1 MCYEEFIPGK
11 VYKALCACS
20 LKVKKGTSTHKG
32 LERPWYS
39 PARHAIIA
47 TDTYMAIEVDFKT
60 TECHPC
66 TFGGD
71 DDRVLAK
78 DRVAFYLPMEFEP
91 VNPSNWRNLIDKPT
105 QARGNSYDPKLL
117 DKVLKV
123 AKAGGWDLIIDSA
136 PDEVMR
142 GRFMSSNHEELG
154 RFILMPKQGI
164 Y

>member
-1 MCYEEFIPGK
+1 MCFEEYITGK
-11 VYKALCACS
+11 VYKSLCACS
-20 LKVKKGTSTHKG
+20 LKVKGTSTHKG

-47 TDTYMAIEVDFKT
+47 TDTYLAIEVDFKT
-60 TECHPC
+60 TEAHPC

-78 DRVAFYLPMEFEP
+78 DRVAFDLPMEFEP
-91 VNPSNWRNLIDKPT
+91 ITPSNWRNLIDKPT

-117 DKVLKV
+117 DNVLKV

-136 PDEVMR
+136 PDEIMR
-142 GRFMSSNHEELG
+142 GRFIASNHEEAG
-154 RFILMPKQGI
+154 RFIVMPKQGI

>member
-1 MCYEEFIPGK
+1 MCFEEYITGK

-20 LKVKKGTSTHKG
+20 LKVKGTSTHKG

-60 TECHPC
+60 TEGHPC

-71 DDRVLAK
+71 DARVLAK
-78 DRVAFYLPMEFEP
+78 DRAAFDSPMEREP
-91 VNPSNWRNLIDKPT
+91 ITPGNWRNIIDEPT
-105 QARGNSYDPKLL
+105 QARGNAYDPELL

-123 AKAGGWDLIIDSA
+123 AKAGGWHVIIDSA

-142 GRFMSSNHEELG
+142 GRFIASNHEEAG
-154 RFILMPKQGI
+154 RFIVMPKQGI

>member
-1 MCYEEFIPGK
+1 MCYEEYITGK

-20 LKVKKGTSTHKG
+20 LKVKGTSTHKG
-32 LERPWYS
+32 IERPWYS

-47 TDTYMAIEVDFKT
+47 TDSYMAIEVDFKT

-66 TFGGD
+66 TFGGY
-71 DDRVLAK
+71 DDRVFAK
-78 DRVAFYLPMEFEP
+78 DRIAFDASMEREP
-91 VNPSNWRNLIDKPT
+91 ITPSNWHHLIDKPS
-105 QARGNSYDPKLL
+105 QAHGNSYDPKLL

-123 AKAGGWDLIIDSA
+123 AKAGGWDVIIDSA

-142 GRFMSSNHEELG
+142 GRFIASNHEEVG
-154 RFILMPKQGI
+154 RFIVMPKQGI

>member
-1 MCYEEFIPGK
+1 MCFEEYITGK

-20 LKVKKGTSTHKG
+20 LKVKGTSTHKG
-32 LERPWYS
+32 LECPWYS
-39 PARHAIIA
+39 PARHAIIS
-47 TDTYMAIEVDFKT
+47 TDAYLAVEVDFKT
-60 TECHPC
+60 TEAHPC

-78 DRVAFYLPMEFEP
+78 DRVAFDSPMELEP
-91 VNPSNWRNLIDKPT
+91 IIPGNWRHLIDEPT
-105 QARGNSYDPKLL
+105 KARGNSYDPKLL

-123 AKAGGWDLIIDSA
+123 AKAGGWDVIIDSA

-142 GRFMSSNHEELG
+142 GRFIASNHVEAG
-154 RFILMPKQGI
+154 RFIVMPKQGI

>member
-11 VYKALCACS
+11 VYKALRACS
-20 LKVKKGTSTHKG
+20 LKVKGTSTHNRF
-32 LERPWYS
+32 ERPWYS

-60 TECHPC
+60 TEGHPC

-71 DDRVLAK
+71 DGRVLAK
-78 DRVAFYLPMEFEP
+78 DRVSFDLPMESEP
-91 VNPSNWRNLIDKPT
+91 ITPSNWRHLIDEPSK
-105 QARGNSYDPKLL
+105 ALGNRYDPKLL

-123 AKAGGWDLIIDSA
+123 AKAGGWDIIIDSA
-136 PDEVMR
+136 PDEIMR
-142 GRFMSSNHEELG
+142 GRFIVSNHEEVG
-154 RFILMPKQGI
+154 RFLVMPKQGI

>member
-1 MCYEEFIPGK
+1 MCFEEFIPGK
-11 VYKALCACS
+11 VYKALSNCA
-20 LKVKKGTSTHKG
+20 LKVKGTSTHKG

-39 PARHAIIA
+39 PVRHTVVA
-47 TDTYMAIEVDFKT
+47 TDTYMAVEVDFKT
-60 TECHPC
+60 TEAHPC

-78 DRVAFYLPMEFEP
+78 DRVAFDSPMESEP
-91 VNPSNWRNLIDKPT
+91 ITPSNWRHIIDEPS
-105 QARGNSYDPKLL
+105 QAHGNSYDPKLL

-123 AKAGGWDLIIDSA
+123 AKAGGWDVIIDSA

-142 GRFMSSNHEELG
+142 GRFIASNHEEVG
-154 RFILMPKQGI
+154 RFIVMPKQGT

>member
-1 MCYEEFIPGK
+1 MCFEEYITGK
-11 VYKALCACS
+11 VYKAICACS
-20 LKVKKGTSTHKG
+20 LKVKGTSTHKG

-47 TDTYMAIEVDFKT
+47 TDTYMAIELDFNT
-60 TECHPC
+60 TESHPC
-66 TFGGD
+66 IFHGD
-71 DDRVLAK
+71 YDRVLAK
-78 DRVAFYLPMEFEP
+78 DRVAFDTPLEFEP
-91 VNPSNWRNLIDKPT
+91 ITPSNWRRIIDEPT

-136 PDEVMR
+136 PDEIVR
-142 GRFMSSNHEELG
+142 GRFMASNHEEVG
-154 RFILMPKQGI
+154 RFIIMPKQGI

>member
-1 MCYEEFIPGK
+1 MCFEEYLTGK

-20 LKVKKGTSTHKG
+20 LKVKGTSTHKG

-47 TDTYMAIEVDFKT
+47 TDTYMAIEVDFKS
-60 TECHPC
+60 TESHPC

-78 DRVAFYLPMEFEP
+78 DRVAFVLPMEREP
-91 VNPSNWRNLIDKPT
+91 TTPSNWRHLIDEPS

-117 DKVLKV
+117 EKVLKV
-123 AKAGGWDLIIDSA
+123 AKAGGWGLIIDSA
-136 PDEVMR
+136 PDEIMR
-142 GRFMSSNHEELG
+142 GRFMASSHEEVG
-154 RFILMPKQGI
+154 RFIVMPKQGI

>member
-1 MCYEEFIPGK
+1 MCFEEFIPGK
-11 VYKALCACS
+11 VYKALRSCS
-20 LKVKKGTSTHKG
+20 LKVKGTSTYKG

-66 TFGGD
+66 TSSGD

-78 DRVAFYLPMEFEP
+78 DHVAFYLPMESEP
-91 VNPSNWRNLIDKPT
+91 IAPSNWRHLIDGPSK
-105 QARGNSYDPKLL
+105 ARGNSYDLKLL
-117 DKVLKV
+117 DKVIKV
-123 AKAGGWDLIIDSA
+123 AKAGGWDIIIDSA
-136 PDEVMR
+136 PDEIMR
-142 GRFMSSNHEELG
+142 GRLIASNHEEAG
-154 RFILMPKQGI
+154 RFVVMPKQGI

>member
-47 TDTYMAIEVDFKT
+47 TDSYMAIELDFKT
-60 TECHPC
+60 TESHPC
-66 TFGGD
+66 NFGGD

-78 DRVAFYLPMEFEP
+78 DRVAFYLPREFEP
-91 VNPSNWRNLIDKPT
+91 IDPTNWRHLIDEPSK
-105 QARGNSYDPKLL
+105 ARGNSYDLKLL
-117 DKVLKV
+117 EKVLKV
-123 AKAGGWDLIIDSA
+123 GKSGGWDLIVHSA
-136 PDEVMR
+136 PDEIMR
-142 GRFMSSNHEELG
+142 GRFIASNHEEVG
-154 RFILMPKQGI
+154 RFIVMPKQGI

>member
-1 MCYEEFIPGK
+1 MCFEEYITGR

-20 LKVKKGTSTHKG
+20 LKVKGTSTHKG

-39 PARHAIIA
+39 PSRHAVVA
-47 TDTYMAIEVDFKT
+47 TDTYMAVEVDFKT
-60 TECHPC
+60 TEGHPC

-71 DDRVLAK
+71 DERVLAK
-78 DRVAFYLPMEFEP
+78 DNVVFLAPMKFEP
-91 VNPSNWRNLIDKPT
+91 IESKNWGRQFDSPK
-105 QARGNSYDPKLL
+105 QARGNSYDPKLF

-142 GRFMSSNHEELG
+142 GRFIASNHEEVG
-154 RFILMPKQGI
+154 RFLVMPINGI

>member
-20 LKVKKGTSTHKG
+20 LKKVKGTSTHKG

-47 TDTYMAIEVDFKT
+47 TDNYMAIEVDFKT
-60 TECHPC
+60 TEAHPC

-78 DRVAFYLPMEFEP
+78 DRVAFDSPMEFELIT
-91 VNPSNWRNLIDKPT
+91 PSNWRHFIDEPS

-123 AKAGGWDLIIDSA
+123 AKAGGWYVIIDSA
-136 PDEVMR
+136 PDEIMR
-142 GRFMSSNHEELG
+142 GRFIASNHEEVG
-154 RFILMPKQGI
+154 RFIVMPKKGI

>member
-20 LKVKKGTSTHKG
+20 FNVKKGTSTHKG

-47 TDTYMAIEVDFKT
+47 TDTYMAIELDFKT
-60 TECHPC
+60 TESHPC
-66 TFGGD
+66 NFGGD

-78 DRVAFYLPMEFEP
+78 DRVAFYLPMGFEP
-91 VNPSNWRNLIDKPT
+91 ITPSSWRHLIDEPSKS
-105 QARGNSYDPKLL
+105 RGNSYDHKLL
-117 DKVLKV
+117 DKMLKV
-123 AKAGGWDLIIDSA
+123 AKAGGWDVIIDSA
-136 PDEVMR
+136 PDEIMR
-142 GRFMSSNHEELG
+142 GRFIASNDEEVG
-154 RFILMPKQGI
+154 RFIVMPKQGI

>member
-20 LKVKKGTSTHKG
+20 LKVKGTSTHKG

-39 PARHAIIA
+39 PARHAVIA

-60 TECHPC
+60 TEGHPC
-66 TFGGD
+66 AFGGD

-78 DRVAFYLPMEFEP
+78 DRVAFDSAMEREP
-91 VNPSNWRNLIDKPT
+91 ITPSNWRHIIDEATK
-105 QARGNSYDPKLL
+105 ARGNSYAPKLL

-123 AKAGGWDLIIDSA
+123 AKAGGWDVIIDSA

-142 GRFMSSNHEELG
+142 GRLIASNHEEVG

>member
-1 MCYEEFIPGK
+1 MCFEEYITGR
-11 VYKALCACS
+11 VYKALCGCS
-20 LKVKKGTSTHKG
+20 LKVKGTSTHKG

-39 PARHAIIA
+39 AARHAIIA
-47 TDTYMAIEVDFKT
+47 TDTHMAIEIDFKT
-60 TECHPC
+60 TEAHPC

-78 DRVAFYLPMEFEP
+78 DRVAFDSPMEFEP
-91 VNPSNWRNLIDKPT
+91 ITPSKWRHIIDEPSK
-105 QARGNSYDPKLL
+105 ARGNSYDPKLL

-123 AKAGGWDLIIDSA
+123 AKAGGWDVIIDSA

-142 GRFMSSNHEELG
+142 GCFIASNHEEVG
-154 RFILMPKQGI
+154 RFIVMPKQGI

>member
-1 MCYEEFIPGK
+1 MCFEEYITGK

-20 LKVKKGTSTHKG
+20 LKAKGTSTHKG
-32 LERPWYS
+32 PERPWYS

-60 TECHPC
+60 SEAHPC
-66 TFGGD
+66 AFGGD
-71 DDRVLAK
+71 DNRVLAK
-78 DRVAFYLPMEFEP
+78 DRVSFVLPMEFEP
-91 VNPSNWRNLIDKPT
+91 ITPSNWRNIIDAPT

-117 DKVLKV
+117 DKLLKV
-123 AKAGGWDLIIDSA
+123 AKAGGWDVIIDSA

-142 GRFMSSNHEELG
+142 GRFIASNHEEVG
-154 RFILMPKQGI
+154 RFIVMPKQGI

>member
-20 LKVKKGTSTHKG
+20 LKVKGTGTRKG

-60 TECHPC
+60 TERHPC
-66 TFGGD
+66 AFGGD

-78 DRVAFYLPMEFEP
+78 DRVAFYSPMEREP
-91 VNPSNWRNLIDKPT
+91 VTPGNWRHLIDGPS

-117 DKVLKV
+117 EKLLKV
-123 AKAGGWDLIIDSA
+123 AKAGGWDAVVDSA
-136 PDEVMR
+136 PDEIMR
-142 GRFMSSNHEELG
+142 GRLIASNHEEVG
-154 RFILMPKQGI
+154 RFIAMPKQGM

>member
-1 MCYEEFIPGK
+1 MCFEEFISGR

-20 LKVKKGTSTHKG
+20 LKVKGTTTHKG

-39 PARHAIIA
+39 PARHAVIT
-47 TDTYMAIEVDFKT
+47 TDTYMAIEVDFNT
-60 TECHPC
+60 TEGHAC

-78 DRVAFYLPMEFEP
+78 DRVAFDSPMDFEP
-91 VNPSNWRNLIDKPT
+91 ITPSNWRHLIDEPS
-105 QARGNSYDPKLL
+105 QARGNSYGTKLL
-117 DKVLKV
+117 EKVLKV
-123 AKAGGWDLIIDSA
+123 AKAGGWDVVVDSA

-142 GRFMSSNHEELG
+142 GRFVASNHEEVG
-154 RFILMPKQGI
+154 RFLVMPINGI

>member
-20 LKVKKGTSTHKG
+20 LKVKGTSTHNG

-39 PARHAIIA
+39 PARHAVIA

-60 TECHPC
+60 TEGHPC

-78 DRVAFYLPMEFEP
+78 DRVAFDSPMEFEP
-91 VNPSNWRNLIDKPT
+91 ITPGKWRPLIDEPT
-105 QARGNSYDPKLL
+105 QARGNSYDTKLL

-123 AKAGGWDLIIDSA
+123 AKAGGWDVIIDSA
-136 PDEVMR
+136 SDEVMR
-142 GRFMSSNHEELG
+142 GRFIASNHEEVG
-154 RFILMPKQGI
+154 RFLVMPKQGI

>member
-1 MCYEEFIPGK
+1 MCFEEYITGK

-20 LKVKKGTSTHKG
+20 LKVKGTSTHKD

-39 PARHAIIA
+39 PARHAVIA
-47 TDTYMAIEVDFKT
+47 TDTYMAIEIDFKT
-60 TECHPC
+60 TEDHPC

-78 DRVAFYLPMEFEP
+78 DRVAFDSPMEREP
-91 VNPSNWRNLIDKPT
+91 ITPSNWHHFIDEPS

-123 AKAGGWDLIIDSA
+123 AKAGGWDVIIDSA
-136 PDEVMR
+136 QDEVMR
-142 GRFMSSNHEELG
+142 GRFMASNHEEVG
-154 RFILMPKQGI
+154 RFIVMPKQGI

>member
-20 LKVKKGTSTHKG
+20 LKVKGTSTHKG

-39 PARHAIIA
+39 SARHAIIA
-47 TDTYMAIEVDFKT
+47 TDAYMAIEVDFKT
-60 TECHPC
+60 TEGHPC

-78 DRVAFYLPMEFEP
+78 DRVAFDSPMEFEP
-91 VNPSNWRNLIDKPT
+91 ITPGNLRHIIGEYW

-123 AKAGGWDLIIDSA
+123 AKAGGWDVIIDSA

-142 GRFMSSNHEELG
+142 GRFIASSHEEVG
-154 RFILMPKQGI
+154 RFLVMPRQGI

>member
-1 MCYEEFIPGK
+1 MCFEEYITGK

-20 LKVKKGTSTHKG
+20 LKVKGTSTHKG

-39 PARHAIIA
+39 PSRYAIIA

-60 TECHPC
+60 TEGHPC

-78 DRVAFYLPMEFEP
+78 DQVAFDSAMEFEP
-91 VNPSNWRNLIDKPT
+91 ITPSSWRHLIDESS
-105 QARGNSYDPKLL
+105 QARGNSYDPKPF
-117 DKVLKV
+117 DKVIKV
-123 AKAGGWDLIIDSA
+123 AKAGGWDVIIDSA
-136 PDEVMR
+136 PDEIMR
-142 GRFMSSNHEELG
+142 GRFIASNHEEVG
-154 RFILMPKQGI
+154 RFIVMPKQGM

>member
-1 MCYEEFIPGK
+1 MCFEEYITGK
-11 VYKALCACS
+11 VYKALCACA
-20 LKVKKGTSTHKG
+20 LKVKGTSTHKG

-39 PARHAIIA
+39 PSRHAIIA

-78 DRVAFYLPMEFEP
+78 DRVAFDSPMEREP
-91 VNPSNWRNLIDKPT
+91 ITPGNWRHLIDEPL

-117 DKVLKV
+117 DKLLKV
-123 AKAGGWDLIIDSA
+123 AKAGCWDLIIDSA

-142 GRFMSSNHEELG
+142 GRFIASNHEEVG

>member
-1 MCYEEFIPGK
+1 MCFEEYITGK
-11 VYKALCACS
+11 VYKALRACS
-20 LKVKKGTSTHKG
+20 LKVKGTRTHKG

-39 PARHAIIA
+39 PSRHAIIA

-60 TECHPC
+60 TECNPC

-78 DRVAFYLPMEFEP
+78 DRVAFDSPMEREP
-91 VNPSNWRNLIDKPT
+91 ITPSNWRHIIDEPT
-105 QARGNSYDPKLL
+105 QALGNSYDPKLL

-123 AKAGGWDLIIDSA
+123 AKAGGWDVIIDSA

-142 GRFMSSNHEELG
+142 GRFIASNHEEVG
-154 RFILMPKQGI
+154 RFIGMPKQGI

>member
-1 MCYEEFIPGK
+1 MCFEEYITGR

-20 LKVKKGTSTHKG
+20 LKVKGTSTHKG

-39 PARHAIIA
+39 PARHAVIA

-66 TFGGD
+66 AFGGD

-78 DRVAFYLPMEFEP
+78 DRVAFDSPMEFEP
-91 VNPSNWRNLIDKPT
+91 ITPSNWRHLIDEPSK
-105 QARGNSYDPKLL
+105 ARGNSYDPKLL
-117 DKVLKV
+117 DKLLKV
-123 AKAGGWDLIIDSA
+123 AKAGGWDVIIDRA
-136 PDEVMR
+136 PDEIMR
-142 GRFMSSNHEELG
+142 GRFIASNHEEVG
-154 RFILMPKQGI
+154 RFIVMPKQGI

>member
-1 MCYEEFIPGK
+1 MCFEEFIDGK
-11 VYKALCACS
+11 VYKALCGCS
-20 LKVKKGTSTHKG
+20 LKVKGTSTHKG

-39 PARHAIIA
+39 SARHAIIA

-60 TECHPC
+60 TEAHPC

-78 DRVAFYLPMEFEP
+78 DRVSFDSPMDREP
-91 VNPSNWRNLIDKPT
+91 INPSNWRHLIDEPSK
-105 QARGNSYDPKLL
+105 ARGNSYDSKLL
-117 DKVLKV
+117 DKVLKLS
-123 AKAGGWDLIIDSA
+123 KAGGWDLIIDSA

-142 GRFMSSNHEELG
+142 GRFIASNHEDVG
-154 RFILMPKQGI
+154 RFIVMPKQGI